1 MDERGWKCST
11 FPALV
16 TVFLSELMWR
26 IPRMILFRNVP
37 KLEIALYVRHFS
49 TECRTS
55 IRAIVRGT
63 KRIINVFVWK
73 ALNNICHRCLGVIGD
88 CDDAH
93 SMALE
98 IVVREITL
106 YSRILL
112 LGCESST

>member
-55 IRAIVRGT
+55 IRAIVIEVPNASLTSLFGRLLT
-63 KRIINVFVWK
+63 IY
-73 ALNNICHRCLGVIGD
+73 VID
-88 CDDAH
+88 
-93 SMALE
+93 
-98 IVVREITL
+98 V
-106 YSRILL
+106 
-112 LGCESST
+112 